1 MKFDSIG
8 LAGSAVGVIDFT
20 EKAVKWAPRH
30 ESEASAKDVTM
41 DTVLRASWAQIGKMC
56 HVRLFCK
63 AGEKLRFDGF
73 RRADIDSLTPF
84 FESKDIDFD
93 REKIASG
100 GCNYGTIDL
109 DASAGTMAMKEGA
122 KGIFE
127 LSLDTVAQCN
137 LPGHKQ
143 DEIDIQFRE
152 VDSKS
157 KEAQELYSMRIWIPG
172 QQAAEVQSSILSQ
185 ATVNS
190 GGSGEVLIEFE
201 REQGSFLSPKGRYG
215 VEMYDTCFRLRG
227 TQYDL
232 RIDYKDV
239 SRFYM
244 LEKPTGRQAHDVSFF
259 YFVVCLDKP
268 VRQGQQ
274 KYPYLVWQTQNEDSE
289 LEIKME
295 EADIDEKY
303 PGSGL
308 KASNE
313 GPLHRLIGKVFKVL
327 SGKTVFAGSKK
338 YRSVGGDQCI
348 SCNLGQRNGLLYPN
362 DKSFVFLHQPTLVV
376 EYSEVD
382 YVEFIKEP
390 GTRNFEF
397 VIQKKGGDGKKL
409 KFGAIEK
416 KEFNGLAEFVKSKEA
431 FFEVR
436 DFEPEAEEM
445 DDDED
450 EEDDEAVRVSS
461 APRSAFRSAFRSS
474 WSTGATRRRAR
485 WWLEAARSSRASTE
499 SNTRGRAEASSR
511 LSDRRSEE
519 TAARKA
525 PSAPSASVSTTLPN
539 ASDASASDA
548 RDPPPPSTSASTSST
563 TNKALPVAGSAPVRT
578 GLAARS
584 VLSSMARPRRHSS
597 ERSWALDAASSAAV
611 LRPPWTVVVVEPPKP
626 VPLAHGSPDRANPT
640 GAVCTFFCR
649 FFSWPADAADAA
661 ELANFSRAL
670 LIGASTS
677 DSILVRTSP
686 AFESSSPSSSSSES
700 SMRMVTAGSAGGGS
714 GFPGGAR
721 EGVKGDEGELEGD
734 IVTSISSSESIIVT
748 SCMAVIRTHV

>member
-450 EEDDEAVRVSS
+450 EEDDEDFKSGDESQAESSGGSDDDDDDEDEAVEEEDSR
-461 APRSAFRSAFRSS
+461 
-474 WSTGATRRRAR
+474 
-485 WWLEAARSSRASTE
+485 SRAKAPKKKKRALDAGAKPAKKASPKKRKKDPNAPKRATTSYFFFAAAE
-499 SNTRGRAEASSR
+499 RDAYKAANPEATIGDIGKALGAKWKALSDEEKAPYTAKAEADKVRYSEEMESYVPPEAGSSDEETTGKAKKKK
-511 LSDRRSEE
+511 SKASPVEE
-519 TAARKA
+519 TAA
-525 PSAPSASVSTTLPN
+525 SEDGD
-539 ASDASASDA
+539 SDDYS
-548 RDPPPPSTSASTSST
+548 
-563 TNKALPVAGSAPVRT
+563 
-578 GLAARS
+578 
-584 VLSSMARPRRHSS
+584 
-597 ERSWALDAASSAAV
+597 
-611 LRPPWTVVVVEPPKP
+611 
-626 VPLAHGSPDRANPT
+626 
-640 GAVCTFFCR
+640 
-649 FFSWPADAADAA
+649 
-661 ELANFSRAL
+661 
-670 LIGASTS
+670 
-677 DSILVRTSP
+677 
-686 AFESSSPSSSSSES
+686 
-700 SMRMVTAGSAGGGS
+700 
-714 GFPGGAR
+714 
-721 EGVKGDEGELEGD
+721 
-734 IVTSISSSESIIVT
+734 
-748 SCMAVIRTHV
+748 